1 MGKNSRSATAKV
13 VGAHVKG
20 PWTSRH
26 GENEE
31 ILKMRTIALTASAG
45 CLCAMAGL
53 AHAEPLAPPA
63 GPVAGTGATQ
73 IFELP
78 FSINQPGSY
87 RLARDVTSP
96 GGNGITIN
104 VSNVT
109 LDLGGHTM
117 NGGGVGVEG
126 VLLTG
131 NLEGVTVQNGTI
143 TNWSNA
149 AIFDGFSADTG
160 VVIRE
165 IRATNLGLEGLR
177 LSESDAL
184 VIECVVTN
192 AVGPGAGGAAPEGGA
207 LSGQGIWVGNNS
219 RIVDCKVVNA
229 GDEGILAG
237 SNAVITG
244 CIVDGATFLEGA
256 AGIAAANNAI
266 IENCVVT
273 NSASGGFAA
282 GQQSNL
288 SNCTATNNFGAVAAT
303 SGTVDRRKGEIVPL
317 YEPAAPSID
326 GRTGQPIMDVAHALL
341 TTEGF
346 GAAEGFLVGDGS
358 RIDNCI
364 ADFNSGTG
372 FLLSNNSY
380 ITNSVANNNGG
391 DGVSVVNDNVVNENR
406 ASVNSG
412 NGFVIGSNGNHVE
425 GNYASANSVDGF
437 LINGGF
443 EVVIRNHVELDNIN
457 NVGGSALVGPINDLT
472 SPTSNWAQ

>member
-1 MGKNSRSATAKV
+1 MWKNSLSATAKV
-13 VGAHVKG
+13 VGVHMKG
-20 PWTSRH
+20 PWTSGP

-53 AHAEPLAPPA
+53 AHAEPLNPPP

-78 FSINQPGSY
+78 VAINQPGSY

-96 GGNGITIN
+96 GGNGITIG

-117 NGGGVGVEG
+117 NGGGVGIEG

-131 NLEGVTVQNGTI
+131 NLEGVTIQNGTI

-165 IRATNLGLEGLR
+165 IRATNLGLEGFR

-237 SNAVITG
+237 FNAVITG

-256 AGIAAANNAI
+256 AGIAAGNNAV

-273 NSASGGFAA
+273 NSSSGGFAA

-303 SGTVDRRKGEIVPL
+303 GGTVDRRKGEIVPL

-372 FLLSNNSY
+372 FFLSNESY
-380 ITNSVANNNGG
+380 ITNSVANSNGA
-391 DGVSVVNDNVVNENR
+391 DGITVADDNVVNDNR
-406 ASVNSG
+406 ASSNSG
-412 NGFVIGSNGNHVE
+412 SGFVIGSNGNHVE
-425 GNYASANSVDGF
+425 GNYASDNFADGF
-437 LINGGF
+437 QINDSF
-443 EVVIRNHVELDNIN
+443 VVFIRNHVELDNIN
-457 NVGGSALVGPINDLT
+457 NVNGAVLVGPINDLT